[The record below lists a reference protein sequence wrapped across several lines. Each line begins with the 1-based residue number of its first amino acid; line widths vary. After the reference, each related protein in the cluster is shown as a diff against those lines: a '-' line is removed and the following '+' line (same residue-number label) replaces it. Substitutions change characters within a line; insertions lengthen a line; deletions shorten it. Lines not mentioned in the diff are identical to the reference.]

1 HGKWAKQLELAEA
14 RGARW
19 ALLAGREA
27 AGGKLTLKEIASRK
41 QAVIS
46 FRTDAHGAISLEPT
60 MGDWAKVVAG

>member
-1 HGKWAKQLELAEA
+1 MQNNLAN
-14 RGARW
+14 
-19 ALLAGREA
+19 LISV
-27 AGGKLTLKEIASRK
+27 TLKEIASRK